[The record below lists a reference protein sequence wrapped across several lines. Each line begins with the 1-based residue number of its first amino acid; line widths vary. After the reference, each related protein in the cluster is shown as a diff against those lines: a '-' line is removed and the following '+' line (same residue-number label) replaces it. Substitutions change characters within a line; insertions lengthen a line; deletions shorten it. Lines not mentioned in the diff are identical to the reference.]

1 MKKNWSIFLI
11 SVLCFITV
19 LTAAAGARSYNVTE
33 TDLTIEIDDTRWY
46 VFTRD
51 NLQNNPEMDEL
62 GLTYDY
68 MHGVMLENKA
78 FVDAILIY
86 EDGSVVEFFVM
97 KVSDDQNKMVNL
109 SNYDDDDVEDFA
121 DGVKEGVEQKNI
133 KIDDYSVYE
142 SEYKFVKLDYKDSG
156 YYILQYLTV
165 VNKDVYTL
173 GFQSEQPFTAAER
186 EEFEEI
192 VNSARFEIDT
202 TLKEKNTSSNKGV
215 LYYTIRGAIIGAA
228 VGGASALIASIKK
241 KRINKA
247 DAAAMNAAKVE
258 AQGEP
263 EPEAKPNDPEETK
276 E

>member
-1 MKKNWSIFLI
+1 MLI
-11 SVLCFITV
+11 K
-19 LTAAAGARSYNVTE
+19 
-33 TDLTIEIDDTRWY
+33 DK
-46 VFTRD
+46 
-51 NLQNNPEMDEL
+51 
-62 GLTYDY
+62 
-68 MHGVMLENKA
+68 LE
-78 FVDAILIY
+78 
-86 EDGSVVEFFVM
+86 
-97 KVSDDQNKMVNL
+97 NKMVNL